1 MTSSDG
7 DTAITTNTVT
17 AAAALAGLP
26 LGEGRAAAI
35 ADLLGAWV
43 PAANAL
49 SSRMQAADLRS
60 LTPTTVFGQPPA
72 ADGVDS

>member
-1 MTSSDG
+1 MTSPNG
-7 DTAITTNTVT
+7 DTAITTDTVT
-17 AAAALAGLP
+17 AAAVLAGLP
-26 LGEGRAAAI
+26 LGEGRAAAL

-60 LTPTTVFGQPPA
+60 LAPTTVFGQPPA
-72 ADGVDS
+72 AEGADA